1 MNLKK
6 IQVAT
11 LAIMLVT
18 IPLFGMRDV
27 NALGVRYKITRG
39 KNISLERQEVV
50 AKSDKVMLEAKFF
63 GAMDADSYVWNWDVC
78 GTKSTSTGTN
88 WYASKNYNAKNVGN
102 CVVKVE
108 GQAIYEAEIIGGEMG
123 DGVIV
128 LGDVSDTVSVLPS
141 ETVFVNISS
150 PVSAKVG
157 QLFWLESSYNGLS
170 GYNVL
175 RWNWKAGG
183 ACKGSSE
190 SNMLTT
196 KIGETGDKKGTCTM
210 TLNLR
215 VEYPDKVVKGVAVKS
230 ITIN

>member
-18 IPLFGMRDV
+18 IPLFGMQDV
-27 NALGVRYKITRG
+27 SALGVRYKITRG
-39 KNISLERQEVV
+39 NNISLERQEVV
-50 AKSDKVMLEAKFF
+50 AKGDKVMLEAKFF

-88 WYASKNYNAKNVGN
+88 WYASKNYTAKNVGN

-108 GQAIYEAEIIGGEMG
+108 GQAIYEVESIGGEVG
-123 DGVIV
+123 DGVII
-128 LGDVSDTVSVLPS
+128 LGDVSDTLTVLPS
-141 ETVFVNISS
+141 ETIAVNISGPS
-150 PVSAKVG
+150 SASVG
-157 QLFWLESSYNGLS
+157 QLFWLEPVASFPA
-170 GYNVL
+170 GYNVIRL
-175 RWNWKAGG
+175 NWKASG

-190 SNMLTT
+190 STT
-196 KIGETGDKKGTCTM
+196 KIGETGESKGTCTM

-215 VEYPDKVVKGVAVKS
+215 AEYPNKVLKGVAVKS